1 MNNFHVIQY
10 FEHLAIEASING
22 KDFYADSMHSWACR
36 ENSDAIFFE
45 ANGALELPNEISF

>member
-1 MNNFHVIQY
+1 MDNFHVLQY

-22 KDFYADSMHSWACR
+22 KDFYADSMHSWACH

-45 ANGALELPNEISF
+45 ANGALELPNEIPF